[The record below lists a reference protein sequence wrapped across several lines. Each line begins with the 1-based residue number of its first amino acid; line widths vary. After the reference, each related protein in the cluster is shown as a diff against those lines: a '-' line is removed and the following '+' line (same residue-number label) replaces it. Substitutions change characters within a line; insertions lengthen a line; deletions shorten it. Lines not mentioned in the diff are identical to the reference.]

1 MTRRRSRSVAI
12 ALVTLLVLA
21 GVAATGCTNTTT
33 TASSTAIATVNG
45 VDIPTSAVDTQL
57 AQLKK
62 ASPASFEGTAGAQV
76 QEQYRAQILNSLIQL
91 ELIKQAAKS
100 LGITVA
106 TDQVDAYVTQ
116 LQQQYG
122 GAPALDAAM
131 KTAGYT
137 MASLRAQV
145 TSNLLA
151 NAVSAKVASGT
162 VSVTGAQISAYYDA
176 NKSQYSTPAQVH
188 VEHILVATTATVLA
202 QSLFSQVKSGGNFAT
217 LAKKYSTDPGSA
229 AAGGDLGWAAP
240 TSYVAPF
247 AAAVE
252 VMKVNEVR
260 LVQSQYGWHVI
271 KLLGRKAATAQTL
284 AQATPAIKQALTQ
297 TAHSQQFSTYVAGL
311 QRKANIQI
319 LDAALKK
326 IIDANNA
333 MSTTGSTATTSG
345 Q

>member
-1 MTRRRSRSVAI
+1 MTRRRSRFVAA

-21 GVAATGCTNTTT
+21 GVAATGCTTTPS
-33 TASSTAIATVNG
+33 ASSTAIAVVNG
-45 VDIPTSAVDTQL
+45 VDIPTSAVDAQF

-62 ASPASFEGTAGAQV
+62 ASPASFEGTAGVQAQD
-76 QEQYRAQILNSLIQL
+76 QYRAQILSSLIQL

-106 TDQVDAYVTQ
+106 TSQVDAYIQQ

-122 GAPALDAAM
+122 GAAALDAAM

-137 MASLRAQV
+137 LTSLRQQI

-162 VSVTGAQISAYYDA
+162 VNVTPAHISTYYNA

-188 VEHILVATTATVLA
+188 VEHILIAATGTVLA
-202 QSLFSQVKSGGNFAT
+202 QSLFSQVKSGAAFAT

-240 TSYVAPF
+240 SSYVAPF
-247 AAAVE
+247 STAVE
-252 VMKVNEVR
+252 AMKVNEVR
-260 LVQSQYGWHVI
+260 LVQSQYGWHII
-271 KLLGRKAATAQTL
+271 KLLGKKVAVQKTLAEATA
-284 AQATPAIKQALTQ
+284 AIKQTLTQ
-297 TAHSQQFSTYVAGL
+297 TAHSQQFNTYVSGL
-311 QRKANIQI
+311 QAKANIQI
-319 LDAALKK
+319 LDATLKK
-326 IIDANNA
+326 IIDTN
-333 MSTTGSTATTSG
+333 STASTIGSTATTSG